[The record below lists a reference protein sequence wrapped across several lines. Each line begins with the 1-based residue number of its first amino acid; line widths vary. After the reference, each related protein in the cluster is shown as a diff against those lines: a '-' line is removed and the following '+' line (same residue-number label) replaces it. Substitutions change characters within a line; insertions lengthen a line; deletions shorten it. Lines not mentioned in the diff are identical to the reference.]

1 MARAS
6 TKLKKDAL
14 GEALDYVRDEGAN
27 IVYRTK
33 AKKPYAVL
41 VPVDDEQTV
50 EAIEDLI
57 DARAAENALSEMKRK
72 GERPI
77 PYARVRKEL
86 GLR

>member
-1 MARAS
+1 
-6 TKLKKDAL
+6 
-14 GEALDYVRDEGAN
+14 
-27 IVYRTK
+27 
-33 AKKPYAVL
+33 L

-72 GERPI
+72 GEQPI

>member
-6 TKLKKDAL
+6 TKLKRDAL
-14 GEALDYVRDEGAN
+14 GEALEYVREEKAD
-27 IVYRTK
+27 IVYRTR

-57 DARAAENALSEMKRK
+57 DARAAESALREVKHK
-72 GERPI
+72 GEPSI

>member
-1 MARAS
+1 M
-6 TKLKKDAL
+6 
-14 GEALDYVRDEGAN
+14 RDEKAD
-27 IVYRTK
+27 IVYRTR

-41 VPVDDEQTV
+41 VPADDEETV

-57 DARAAENALSEMKRK
+57 DARAAERALSEVKRK
-72 GERPI
+72 GEQPI